1 METFYP
7 FLFIAI
13 GISLFGCG
21 LYTNDKDLAKA
32 FMALGSGL
40 IVAGASNIS

>member
-1 METFYP
+1 MENVYP
-7 FLFIAI
+7 FLFMAI
-13 GISLFGCG
+13 GTSLFGCG
-21 LYTNDKDLAKA
+21 LYTNDKA

>member
-1 METFYP
+1 MENFYS
-7 FLFIAI
+7 FLFMAI
-13 GISLFGCG
+13 GVSLFGRG
-21 LYTNDKDLAKA
+21 LYAKDKDLAKA